1 MLKKS
6 KPQEIY
12 FLEIKVSKNSGV
24 YFSENTDEQ
33 IKQKVLTDLRTE
45 GCNWL

>member
-24 YFSENTDEQ
+24 YFPENTDEQ

-45 GCNWL
+45 GCCWL